1 MFRYPIY
8 FIKTHNAICR
18 KSAIGLRSDFVPV
31 EAGFTRAG
39 SLEADR
45 HIRRGGRGW
54 EVGRG
59 RLRRPGW
66 RRNACT
72 GAGRGRLPRL
82 SHTIPPPVKP
92 PPPIQ
97 ARLPFP
103 SNNLPLRASSSLPH
117 QWADI
122 HDGVKAPA
130 YLSHPRVS
138 RVLPSFSPLHRKN
151 DQKSYR
157 GAKLTTEQTIA
168 STSPVHVKRS
178 SPIAKKISRKI
189 GHIFPKIHRI
199 SISIA
204 RCLLLKERTFYRCY
218 K

>member
-1 MFRYPIY
+1 CVALVLPLCTRSSSSQGDASVPSP
-8 FIKTHNAICR
+8 HNPSPAPTGT
-18 KSAIGLRSDFVPV
+18 KS
-31 EAGFTRAG
+31 
-39 SLEADR
+39 
-45 HIRRGGRGW
+45 
-54 EVGRG
+54 
-59 RLRRPGW
+59 
-66 RRNACT
+66 
-72 GAGRGRLPRL
+72 LPRL

-117 QWADI
+117 QWANI

-178 SPIAKKISRKI
+178 SPIAKKISR
-189 GHIFPKIHRI
+189 
-199 SISIA
+199 
-204 RCLLLKERTFYRCY
+204 
-218 K
+218 

>member
-1 MFRYPIY
+1 MPKISDRLEE
-8 FIKTHNAICR
+8 R
-18 KSAIGLRSDFVPV
+18 LRP
-31 EAGFTRAG
+31 
-39 SLEADR
+39 
-45 HIRRGGRGW
+45 RRGGRGW

-72 GAGRGRLPRL
+72 GAGPGRLPRL

-117 QWADI
+117 QWANI

-178 SPIAKKISRKI
+178 SPIVKKNLSHFRTHFPTNPSHLDLNRPLPPAKRT
-189 GHIFPKIHRI
+189 H
-199 SISIA
+199 
-204 RCLLLKERTFYRCY
+204 LLQVIQVIQVIQVRQVRQVRQTVVTM
-218 K
+218 